1 MNAECSV
8 RDSERWSRDGSRFS
22 FHVSY
27 FIHDSFKTRIVCT
40 VLCCVFG
47 VSGAWAQAWKPDKP
61 VEIIIGTSAGGPQDR
76 TGRLV
81 QRVLQERKLVEQPIA
96 VVNKPGGG
104 GAVGLAYLAQHAG
117 DGHYMQIVAQPLLS
131 NQIAGR
137 SKLHYTDF
145 TPLAILG
152 VEYVCI
158 VVRADSPLKDA
169 KELIERLRKD
179 PGAVSIAIGTA
190 LGNATHS
197 SVAHALKAAGV
208 DIKKMRSVVF
218 NSGGESMTAV
228 LGGHVDAAAGSVS
241 TVLQQVRAG
250 KLRVLVVGAPQRWLG
265 EFASAPT
272 WKELGLDSAVDLWR
286 GLAGPKGMSAAQVTF
301 WDGVLPGVVKDEVWR
316 KDLENNLMNNVYK
329 NSAETAR
336 HWKTEYDEVRAVLVE
351 LGLAK

>member
-1 MNAECSV
+1 MRQRAK
-8 RDSERWSRDGSRFS
+8 G
-22 FHVSY
+22 
-27 FIHDSFKTRIVCT
+27 
-40 VLCCVFG
+40 VLIGLICG
-47 VSGAWAQAWKPDKP
+47 TPLLGAVPLLAFAAIGNPQGWKPEKP

-81 QRVLQERKLVEQPIA
+81 QRVLQERKLVEPPVA

-104 GAVGLAYLAQHAG
+104 GAVGLAYLAQHPG
-117 DGHYMQIVAQPLLS
+117 DAHHMMIVAQPLLA

-137 SKLHYTDF
+137 SKLSYADF
-145 TPLAILG
+145 TPLAVLG

-158 VVRADSPLKDA
+158 VVRTESPIQGA
-169 KELIERLRKD
+169 RELIDRLRKD
-179 PGAVSIAIGTA
+179 PGSLSVAVGTA

-197 SVAHALKAAGV
+197 SFAHAMKVAGV

-241 TVLQQVRAG
+241 TVLSLVRAG
-250 KLRVLVVGAPQRWLG
+250 RVRVIAVGAPKRWMG

-272 WKELGLDSAVDLWR
+272 WKELGVESALDLWR
-286 GLAGPKGMSAAQVTF
+286 GLAGPKGMSALQVAF
-301 WDGVLPGVVKDEVWR
+301 WDAALARVVKDEEWR
-316 KDLENNLMNNVYK
+316 KDLDSNLMDNVYK
-329 NSAETAR
+329 NSAETLK
-336 HWKTEYDEVRAVLVE
+336 HWQTEYEEVKTILTD